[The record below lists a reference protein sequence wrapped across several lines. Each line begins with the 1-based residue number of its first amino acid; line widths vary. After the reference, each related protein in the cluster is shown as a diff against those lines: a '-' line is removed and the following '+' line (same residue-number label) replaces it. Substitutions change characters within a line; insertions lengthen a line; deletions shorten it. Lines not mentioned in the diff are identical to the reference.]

1 MQKLSA
7 VAFVLLLAGACRPYQ
22 KGQYLADQT
31 GLLPADRYAMYGV
44 EQAEAVAIGRE
55 MGASHGKAQ
64 PEQIAAA
71 IEYARKQPD
80 VVDVVADTL
89 GWRLQVRFKSGWIKG
104 IVPIEDGKHGAE
116 TVNLP
121 GVSQPQ
127 G

>member
-7 VAFVLLLAGACRPYQ
+7 VVLVVLLAGACRPYQ
-22 KGQYLADQT
+22 REGYLADQK

-55 MGASHGKAQ
+55 MGGAHGKVQAD
-64 PEQIAAA
+64 QIAAA
-71 IEYARKQPD
+71 VEYAKKQPD
-80 VVDVVADTL
+80 VVDVVADTI

-104 IVPIEDGKHGAE
+104 IVPIDDGKHGAE

>member
-7 VAFVLLLAGACRPYQ
+7 ALLVVLLAGACRPYQ
-22 KGQYLADQT
+22 REGYLADQK

-55 MGASHGKAQ
+55 MGAAHGKVAAD
-64 PEQIAAA
+64 QIEAAV
-71 IEYARKQPD
+71 EYARKMPD
-80 VVDVVADTL
+80 VVDVVADTI
-89 GWRLQVRFKSGWIKG
+89 GWRLQVKFKSGWIKG
-104 IVPIEDGKHGAE
+104 VVPIDDGKHGAE

-121 GVSQPQ
+121 NVSQPQ

>member
-7 VAFVLLLAGACRPYQ
+7 AMLVLLLAGACRPYQ
-22 KGQYLADQT
+22 REQYLADQK

-55 MGASHGKAQ
+55 MGAAHGKPQAD
-64 PEQIAAA
+64 QIAAA
-71 IEYARKQPD
+71 VDYARKQPD
-80 VVDVVADTL
+80 VVDVVADTI
-89 GWRLQVRFKSGWIKG
+89 GWRLQVKFKSGWIKG
-104 IVPIEDGKHGAE
+104 VVPIDDGKHGAE

>member
-1 MQKLSA
+1 MPKLSA
-7 VAFVLLLAGACRPYQ
+7 AILIVLVAGACRPYQ
-22 KGQYLADQT
+22 REGYLADQK

-55 MGASHGKAQ
+55 MGAAHGKLQAD
-64 PEQIAAA
+64 QIAAA
-71 IEYARKQPD
+71 VEYARKQPD
-80 VVDVVADTL
+80 VIDVVADTI
-89 GWRLQVRFKSGWIKG
+89 GWRLQVKFKSGWIKG
-104 IVPIEDGKHGAE
+104 IVPIDDGKHGAE

>member
-1 MQKLSA
+1 MPKLSA
-7 VAFVLLLAGACRPYQ
+7 TVLVLLLAGACRPIQ
-22 KGQYLADQT
+22 REGYLADQK

-55 MGASHGKAQ
+55 MGAAHGKVAAD
-64 PEQIAAA
+64 QIEAAV
-71 IEYARKQPD
+71 EYARKQPD
-80 VVDVVADTL
+80 VVDVVADTV

-104 IVPIEDGKHGAE
+104 IVPIDDGKHGAE

-121 GVSQPQ
+121 NVSQPQ

>member
-1 MQKLSA
+1 MQKLTA
-7 VAFVLLLAGACRPYQ
+7 AALVVVLAAACRPYQ
-22 KGQYLADQT
+22 KEQYLADQN

-64 PEQIAAA
+64 AEQIAAA
-71 IEYARKQPD
+71 VAYARKQPD

-89 GWRLQVRFKSGWIKG
+89 GWRLQVKFKSGWIKG
-104 IVPIEDGKHGAE
+104 IVPIDDGKHGAE